1 MHPTRSA
8 VHVLALLATAVLAAP
23 VAAADGGLTIEAL
36 PASQQPLA
44 RRTLEFVARMERLYF
59 ERVQDLNAGKSTF
72 ETRNVET
79 DSIAFDVRVARGDV
93 VEKAGRMLSVSLRP
107 NQRFPQ
113 ERAFNRFLSFDVHP
127 KSPLIGTMHAALS
140 VNFNK
145 DGSTSIGGWVDV
157 MPGAMRDDDLA
168 TLRTAMDRIYEK
180 HKQDPARYR
189 KASCK
194 GDPRH
199 ANKYR
204 RRPACVGGSF
214 YGEPALPITGAN
226 FEFVVDAYETFVT
239 TYFDL
244 VDERKD
250 DPFTPADLASQQAM
264 RLNWFEDRLY
274 ADPDTTTVTPYEV
287 WSLSTLP
294 PSVRF

>member
-1 MHPTRSA
+1 MDRLVLSC
-8 VHVLALLATAVLAAP
+8 LALM
-23 VAAADGGLTIEAL
+23 AAAGLSAGAVAGDALAIESL
-36 PASQQPLA
+36 PPAQQPLA
-44 RRTLEFVARMERLYF
+44 QRTKDFVERMERLYF
-59 ERVQDLNAGKSTF
+59 ERVQGLNSGRSTF
-72 ETRNVET
+72 DERNVQT

-93 VEKAGRMLSVSLRP
+93 VEKAGRMLSVSLAP

-127 KSPLIGTMHAALS
+127 KSPLVGTMHAALS
-140 VNFNK
+140 VNFNR

-157 MPGAMRDDDLA
+157 MPGAMRADDLA
-168 TLRTAMDRIYEK
+168 TLRAAMDRVYER
-180 HKQDPARYR
+180 HQQDPARYR

-214 YGEPALPITGAN
+214 YGEPALPITEAN
-226 FEFVVDAYETFVT
+226 FGFVVDAYETFVT

-244 VDERKD
+244 IDERRD
-250 DPFTPADLASQQAM
+250 DPFTSADLASQEAM